1 MYFGTLSR
9 AGTCVSQFHFSRF
22 RSFAFS
28 QFTIGFRSFKQQM
41 DFVFTFIF
49 CASIRSNYLHSPLF
63 LVQNTNKHLV
73 LVRIEI
79 DGLDH
84 LLATENL
91 MVS

>member
-1 MYFGTLSR
+1 
-9 AGTCVSQFHFSRF
+9 
-22 RSFAFS
+22 
-28 QFTIGFRSFKQQM
+28 M

-79 DGLDH
+79 DDLDL